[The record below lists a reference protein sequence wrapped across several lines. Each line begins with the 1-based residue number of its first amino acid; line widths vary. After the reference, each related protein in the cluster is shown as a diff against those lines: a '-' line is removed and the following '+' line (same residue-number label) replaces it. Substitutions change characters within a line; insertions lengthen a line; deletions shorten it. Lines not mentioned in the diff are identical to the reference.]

1 MDIAEIKPT
10 KTIIIID
17 EKKKIKLLVEEER
30 INDSGASCVYGIEF
44 EDGNIDWY
52 GKLKPARER
61 FEELTIEKHEIE
73 FNGYLVEVDR
83 PLEKSIYDLVWN
95 KDHTEIIKAVDL
107 DGNSY
112 QVLTISKIDND
123 QNRSSNFEK
132 VMKGLKDG
140 TRIYKLNDEQ
150 IYFAKLSDLDGLIS
164 HEKYELVKAEFL
176 GAMKLKI
183 PGSRSSEIVA
193 DEQSVRTMFDHYTTV
208 GKSNKTLTDAVQEVK
223 AMNQNLSS
231 IILK

>member
-1 MDIAEIKPT
+1 MDIEELNRT
-10 KTIIIID
+10 KTVKIID
-17 EKKKIKLLVEEER
+17 EKKRIKLLVEEER
-30 INDSGASCVYGIEF
+30 INDGMASCVYGIEF

-61 FEELTIEKHEIE
+61 FEELTMEKYEIE
-73 FNGYLVEVDR
+73 FKGYLVEIDR
-83 PLEKSIYDLVWN
+83 PLEKNMYDLVWN

-107 DGNSY
+107 DGSSY
-112 QVLTISKIDND
+112 QILAISKIDND
-123 QNRSSNFEK
+123 QNQSSNLEK
-132 VMKGLKDG
+132 VTKGLSDG

-176 GAMKLKI
+176 GAMKLKV

-193 DEQSVRTMFDHYTTV
+193 DEQSVRTLFDLYTTV
-208 GKSNKTLTDAVQEVK
+208 GKSNKTLTDAVQEIR
-223 AMNQNLSS
+223 AINQNSS
-231 IILK
+231 TAILK